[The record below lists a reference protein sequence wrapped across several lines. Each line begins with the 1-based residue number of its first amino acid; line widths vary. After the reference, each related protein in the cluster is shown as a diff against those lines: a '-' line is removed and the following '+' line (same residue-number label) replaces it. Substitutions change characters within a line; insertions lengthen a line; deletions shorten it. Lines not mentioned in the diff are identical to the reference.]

1 MRRLVALCAALVA
14 SAFFGGCSHVDVI
27 LPAAPAADV
36 RVSVENAWVH
46 ATIGEDDSSMT
57 AAYMT
62 IVNPGDAD
70 VRLTSAECTDSGV
83 VQLHEMVLQDGKM
96 IMQETKE
103 GIAVPAGGHAH
114 LTEGGFHIMLMML
127 KHKLTVGERVR
138 LTLHFSDGILLHVVA
153 PVKAYV
159 EEADHHHAPTP
170 TATASS

>member
-46 ATIGEDDSSMT
+46 TTTGESDPSMT

-70 VRLTSAECTDSGV
+70 VRLTSAECTDAGV
-83 VQLHEMVLQDGKM
+83 VQLHEMVPQQGKM
-96 IMQETKE
+96 TMQETME
-103 GIAVPAGGHAH
+103 GIAVPSAEHAH
-114 LTEGGFHIMLMML
+114 LTEGGFHIMLTML
-127 KHKLTVGERVR
+127 KRKLTVGERVN
-138 LTLHFSDGILLHVVA
+138 LTLHFSDGSLLHVVA
-153 PVKAYV
+153 PVRAYAG
-159 EEADHHHAPTP
+159 EADHHHAPTP